1 VEDWV
6 IMAFI
11 KHSARA
17 SVAAAALL
25 ALGSMPM
32 TVQAQFAYTAQ
43 SRSVS
48 ATANVYAT
56 TVLAPVDLNAA
67 SPTYVTKGD
76 TQSDAITSASSDFG
90 AFNRDVSVTAHY
102 LDAQTTAAA
111 SMQSSLTANQIT
123 MSSVST
129 LASLGGY
136 ASQGG
141 GADAGRANLSV
152 SFTLAQPTAVQMNWA
167 SSLVST
173 EAGDHS
179 LGQLSLSLTGPD
191 GVAQYFQ
198 TGGYQLSLA
207 AGAYTL
213 TASSVLLRPVAA
225 NYLADGVLTSS
236 LSVQSVPEASSLA
249 LMGLGLVGVLAASRR
264 RR

>member
-6 IMAFI
+6 IMALI

-32 TVQAQFAYTAQ
+32 SVQAQFAYTAQ

-56 TVLAPVDLNAA
+56 TM
-67 SPTYVTKGD
+67 SPTYATNGD
-76 TQSDAITSASSDFG
+76 TQSDAITAAPSDFG
-90 AFNRDVSVTAHY
+90 AFNREISVTAHY

-111 SMQSSLTANQIT
+111 SMQSSLTANQIM
-123 MSSVST
+123 MSSVSSLT
-129 LASLGGY
+129 SLGGY
-136 ASQGG
+136 ASQAG
-141 GADAGRANLSV
+141 GADAGRANMSV
-152 SFTLAQPTAVQMNWA
+152 SFTLAQATAVQMNWA

>member
-43 SRSVS
+43 SRGVS

-56 TVLAPVDLNAA
+56 TVVPPSDPYGG

-76 TQSDAITSASSDFG
+76 TQSDAITSAPSDFG
-90 AFNRDVSVTAHY
+90 VFNRDVSVTAHY

-111 SMQSSLTANQIT
+111 SMQSSLSPNQIT
-123 MSSVST
+123 MKSVST
-129 LASLGGY
+129 LTSLGGY
-136 ASQGG
+136 ASQAG

-152 SFTLAQPTAVQMNWA
+152 SFTLAQATAVQMSWA

-191 GVAQYFQ
+191 GLAQNFQ
-198 TGGYQLSLA
+198 TGDYQLSLA
-207 AGAYTL
+207 AGAYML
-213 TASSVLLRPVAA
+213 TASSVLLRPVVAS
-225 NYLADGVLTSS
+225 YLADGVLTSS
-236 LSVQSVPEASSLA
+236 LSVQVVPEASTQA
-249 LMGLGLVGVLAASRR
+249 LMGLGLLGVLAASRR

>member
-6 IMAFI
+6 IMALI

-56 TVLAPVDLNAA
+56 TM
-67 SPTYVTKGD
+67 SPTYATNGD
-76 TQSDAITSASSDFG
+76 TQSDAITAAPSDFG
-90 AFNRDVSVTAHY
+90 AFNREISVTAHY
-102 LDAQTTAAA
+102 LDAQTTAA
-111 SMQSSLTANQIT
+111 
-123 MSSVST
+123 
-129 LASLGGY
+129 
-136 ASQGG
+136 
-141 GADAGRANLSV
+141 
-152 SFTLAQPTAVQMNWA
+152 
-167 SSLVST
+167 
-173 EAGDHS
+173 
-179 LGQLSLSLTGPD
+179 
-191 GVAQYFQ
+191 
-198 TGGYQLSLA
+198 
-207 AGAYTL
+207 
-213 TASSVLLRPVAA
+213 SSVLLCPVAA

-236 LSVQSVPEASSLA
+236 LSVQAVPEASSLA